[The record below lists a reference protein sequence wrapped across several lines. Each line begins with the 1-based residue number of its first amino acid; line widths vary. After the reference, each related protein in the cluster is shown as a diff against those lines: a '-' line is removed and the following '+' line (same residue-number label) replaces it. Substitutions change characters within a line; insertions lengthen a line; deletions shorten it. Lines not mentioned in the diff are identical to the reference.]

1 MSGKDN
7 SKDRDWMNGGSA
19 SFSMGGNASGQAGL
33 GGMGG
38 DGGGGANSGKPPA
51 GAIIKDSDT
60 QHFIEDVIEASREVP
75 VLVDFWATWC
85 GPCKQLGP
93 VLEKVIESYGGKVR
107 LVKIDVDQNQALA
120 QQLRIQSVPTVY
132 AFVNGQPVDAFAG
145 ALPESQIRTFVE
157 KVMRMGGPGA
167 AVEELLKMADEAAQ
181 KKNWEEALAFAA
193 QAVQMDSQ
201 NPKAIATLIR
211 TQVNMGDIAGAKA
224 VLEQLSDEMKETDEV
239 KAAITA
245 LKLAETPVDEGEIAE
260 LRKKVEENPD
270 DLQARFEL
278 AEKLNA
284 AGRRE
289 EALEQ
294 LLAIIS
300 RDAQWNDEA
309 ARKKLLEF
317 FEAWGPNDP
326 VTIEGRKKLSAI
338 LFA

>member
-7 SKDRDWMNGGSA
+7 SRDRDWMSGQA
-19 SFSMGGNASGQAGL
+19 SFSMGGSMGAGGSGQAGAAA
-33 GGMGG
+33 
-38 DGGGGANSGKPPA
+38 GGADGGKPPA
-51 GAIIKDSDT
+51 GAVIKDSDT

-75 VLVDFWATWC
+75 VLVDFWASWC

-93 VLEKVIESYGGKVR
+93 VLEKVVQSYGGKVR
-107 LVKIDVDQNQALA
+107 LVKIDIDQNQALA

-145 ALPESQIRTFVE
+145 ALPESQIRAFID
-157 KVMRMGGPGA
+157 KVIKLGGPGA
-167 AVEELLKMADEAAQ
+167 AAEELLKMAEEAAQ
-181 KKNWEEALAFAA
+181 QKNWEEALALAA
-193 QAVQMDSQ
+193 QAVQMDPQ
-201 NPKAIATLIR
+201 NAKAIATLVR
-211 TQVNMGDIAGAKA
+211 AQVNMGDVAGAKA
-224 VLEQLSDEMKETDEV
+224 VLEQISDELKNSDEV
-239 KAAITA
+239 KAAMTA

-260 LRKKVEENPD
+260 LRQKVQADPD

-289 EALEQ
+289 EALQQ
-294 LLAIIS
+294 LLAIIE
-300 RDAQWNDEA
+300 RDAAWNDGA

-326 VTIEGRKKLSAI
+326 LTIEGRRKLSAI